1 MNTSDNAT
9 NERNKMAATLNT
21 MSFTEIQ
28 AATAMAVGR
37 SIINADRL
45 EMTDFGDCVRN
56 DFWWD
61 DGACFYMLHDT
72 KDEAIA
78 EARMGGFSA

>member
-1 MNTSDNAT
+1 MS
-9 NERNKMAATLNT
+9 ATLNT
-21 MSFTEIQ
+21 MTFPQVQ

-37 SIINADRL
+37 SIRNADRL

-61 DGACFYMLHDT
+61 DGACFSMLHDT

>member
-1 MNTSDNAT
+1 MT
-9 NERNKMAATLNT
+9 ATLNT
-21 MSFTEIQ
+21 MTFQQVQ
-28 AATAMAVGR
+28 AATAMSVGR
-37 SIINADRL
+37 SIRNADRL

-61 DGACFYMLHDT
+61 DGACLSTLHDT

-78 EARMGGFSA
+78 QARMGGFSA